1 MGVHWAARQNTQ
13 TAREARLPYNGVM
26 SASLTQGIADFV
38 ARDWSAVR
46 AAKDDYWAARI
57 RRLGPLEGLR
67 IADELRRQ
75 MLAIDPRWPS
85 EVERQRDLAS
95 HHRLAELLR
104 RADRARGGRVAG
116 K

>member
-1 MGVHWAARQNTQ
+1 M
-13 TAREARLPYNGVM
+13 TASIAH
-26 SASLTQGIADFV
+26 GIAEFV

-57 RRLGPLEGLR
+57 RRLGPAEGLR

-85 EVERQRDLAS
+85 EAERRRDLDD
-95 HHRLAELLR
+95 HQRLAELLR
-104 RADRARGGRVAG
+104 RADRARGG
-116 K
+116 